1 MMPSAESAGST
12 IGGRPISR
20 SYATTLWCLAIFV
33 VWAAVVTVAASRHE
47 FWRDEIRALSLA
59 LSANSLLSI
68 PATIHGEGHPALWYL
83 LLRASYEIFGTKAV
97 LPILNLLIAA
107 AAVAIFLWRAPFSL
121 WWKALFVF
129 SAIPAYEYS
138 VMARNYGVAMLL
150 MFLYAA
156 VYTAPKR
163 SPVVLA
169 IILFMIAQTHIIA
182 TLLIPFYLFIWFAD
196 WHSARKQ
203 GTAPHDRLFWIMLAS
218 AVSAAGMLTAFA
230 TVYPT
235 SNDLMLSSF
244 PPRGTRI
251 LNAIASAIL
260 KPGGY
265 YCAPPAGAELHPACS
280 ATSTLAIIGWTAL
293 LYLAVAG
300 LAVRLPLLLSALGSL
315 WGIALFFQLIYPGYY
330 RHQAIWVVFLITL
343 YWFEFARQPQSL
355 DRRASLSSRLPRW
368 SFYGALGVLLVLQT
382 GLPKVYLDYEYEISK
397 SRSVAT
403 LLQTS
408 PDLRNAIIV
417 PEPEQ
422 IAEAIPYHSDD
433 DIYLLREAKFGKV
446 ATWSHT
452 SRLKLRLRDLLTA
465 SKDLK
470 ESTGRPIVILL
481 EYPITVS
488 GSEELVEF
496 SGPSPWQFSYNG
508 EEAKSFLAA
517 TRKLQLGPPAILENF
532 DAYLLR

>member
-1 MMPSAESAGST
+1 MPSAESAGST

-20 SYATTLWCLAIFV
+20 SHATTLWCLAIFV
-33 VWAAVVTVAASRHE
+33 VWAAIVTVAASRHE
-47 FWRDEIRALSLA
+47 FWRDEIRALSFA
-59 LSANSLLSI
+59 LSADSLLSI
-68 PATIHGEGHPALWYL
+68 PVTIHGEGHPALWYL
-83 LLRASYEIFGTKAV
+83 LLRASYDIFGTKAV

-121 WWKALFVF
+121 WWKALFVL

-138 VMARNYGVAMLL
+138 VMARNYSTIMLL
-150 MFLYAA
+150 MFLYAT

-163 SPVVLA
+163 SPVVLS
-169 IILFMIAQTHIIA
+169 IILFMITQTHIIA
-182 TLLIPFYLFIWFAD
+182 TLLVPFYLYIWFAD
-196 WHSARKQ
+196 WRSARKQ
-203 GTAPHDRLFWIMLAS
+203 GTAPYDRLFWIILAS
-218 AVSAAGMLTAFA
+218 AISAAGMLTAFG
-230 TVYPT
+230 TVYPA
-235 SNDLMLSSF
+235 SNDLILNSF
-244 PPRGTRI
+244 PPGGTRI

-265 YCAPPAGAELHPACS
+265 YCGPPASAELNPACS
-280 ATSTLAIIGWTAL
+280 AGGALAIVGWTVL
-293 LYLAVAG
+293 LYFAAAG

-315 WGIALFFQLIYPGYY
+315 WGIALFFQLVYQGYY

-355 DRRASLSSRLPRW
+355 DRQASLSFRWPRW
-368 SFYGALGVLLVLQT
+368 SFYGALGVILALQT
-382 GLPKVYLDYEYEISK
+382 GLPKLYLDYAYEISK
-397 SRSVAT
+397 SRSVAS
-403 LLQTS
+403 LLQSS

-422 IAEAIPYHSDD
+422 IAEAIPYYLDN

-452 SRLKLRLRDLLTA
+452 SKLRLRLRDVLTGSQDLQ
-465 SKDLK
+465 
-470 ESTGRPIVILL
+470 ERTGRPIVILL
-481 EYPITVS
+481 MYPIRVT
-488 GSEELVEF
+488 GPEELLEF
-496 SGPSPWQFSYNG
+496 WAGGAWQLSYDG

-517 TRKLQLGPPAILENF
+517 TRKLPLGPTAILEDF